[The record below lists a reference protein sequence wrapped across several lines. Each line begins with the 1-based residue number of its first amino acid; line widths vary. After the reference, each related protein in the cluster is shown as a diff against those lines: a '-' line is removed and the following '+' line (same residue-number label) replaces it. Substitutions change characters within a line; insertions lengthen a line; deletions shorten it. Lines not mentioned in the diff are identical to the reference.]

1 MPLRFSLLLLVGVL
15 GCAVQA
21 QTPTPRASPEDETI
35 REYLMGHEI
44 ATLKVDILAL
54 RKDVEAQKVLTDD
67 LREKVK
73 TLQFDLDTLEL
84 AIAGLQSQ
92 IDSLKK
98 PQEPK

>member
-1 MPLRFSLLLLVGVL
+1 MSFRLSLLVLVGVL
-15 GCAVQA
+15 VCAVQA

-35 REYLMGHEI
+35 HEYFMRGEI
-44 ATLKVDILAL
+44 ATAKADILAL
-54 RKDVEAQKVLTDD
+54 RQDVEAQKVLIDD

-73 TLQFDLDTLEL
+73 TMQFDLDTLEL

-98 PQEPK
+98 PQESK

>member
-1 MPLRFSLLLLVGVL
+1 MSLRLFLLLLVGVL

-35 REYLMGHEI
+35 REYLMGHEV

-98 PQEPK
+98 PQESK